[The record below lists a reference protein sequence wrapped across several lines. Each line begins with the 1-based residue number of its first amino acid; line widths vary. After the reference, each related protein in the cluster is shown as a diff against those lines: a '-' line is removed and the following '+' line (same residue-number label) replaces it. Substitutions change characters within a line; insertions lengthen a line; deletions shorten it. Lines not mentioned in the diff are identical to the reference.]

1 MNAAVA
7 DSGTENPPALEWHSG
22 WHNSSYKIASQIF
35 RSNKQA
41 DLRDSAVGVIQHL
54 LQRLKLI
61 TGEVERKYQDQ
72 DAAVSKPEAEEA
84 TAPSTAKTH
93 DKK

>member
-1 MNAAVA
+1 M
-7 DSGTENPPALEWHSG
+7 
-22 WHNSSYKIASQIF
+22 
-35 RSNKQA
+35 NKQA

-72 DAAVSKPEAEEA
+72 DAAVPKPEPEEA